1 MNTGRVSRCPAVGVR
16 LRSSVGIK
24 ELIMRETSST
34 TRAFRRSRGSILTE
48 LAHPVDCQLILRIAR
63 TVGCGVSTVQ
73 RFLQITK
80 PLASIRY

>member
-1 MNTGRVSRCPAVGVR
+1 MNTGGCVAL
-16 LRSSVGIK
+16 LRSACPVALSVGIK

-73 RFLQITK
+73 RFL
-80 PLASIRY
+80 ADNEAAG